1 MARFWAYS
9 SVYDNESSLYYLQ
22 SRYYDPQLGRFI
34 NADAFASTGQG
45 LLGNNMF
52 AYCLNNPIIHLD
64 PSGLLA
70 VGSTVA
76 LSDMRADI
84 ASNIA
89 FGPSLEGMLGP
100 YDELRKITAG
110 RSEYEVHHLVEKRF
124 YQVPGIGKYKN
135 NPNSAPSVILCKDTH
150 KGYTSRARGEFK
162 YGTNY
167 TKVNATDVKN
177 YYMHEYGGRKDWL
190 ELIVGCFE

>member
-1 MARFWAYS
+1 M
-9 SVYDNESSLYYLQ
+9 
-22 SRYYDPQLGRFI
+22 QL
-34 NADAFASTGQG
+34 D
-45 LLGNNMF
+45 
-52 AYCLNNPIIHLD
+52 H
-64 PSGLLA
+64 SGMLA

-124 YQVPGIGKYKN
+124 YNVQGIGKYKN
-135 NPNSAPSVILCKDTH
+135 NPNSAPSVILRKDTH
-150 KGYTSRARGEFK
+150 KAYTSSARGAIK
-162 YGTNY
+162 YGTDYNKIDCSTIMQFY
-167 TKVNATDVKN
+167 KT
-177 YYMHEYGGRKDWL
+177 EYRSNKDWL
-190 ELIVGCFE
+190 DLVVGCFE